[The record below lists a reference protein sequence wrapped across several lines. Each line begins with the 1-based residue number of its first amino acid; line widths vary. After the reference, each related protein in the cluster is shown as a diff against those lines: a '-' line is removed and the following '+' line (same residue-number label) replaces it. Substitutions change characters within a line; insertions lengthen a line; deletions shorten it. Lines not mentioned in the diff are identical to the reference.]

1 MAIGEFPLR
10 RVVVTLGAESV
21 KRSFEPTYGRRREE
35 GLPSRCNHYP
45 AHCMPWAIHHHMFRR
60 HKGSGFQRRQVA
72 QRSRGL
78 LGNITEHENE

>member
-1 MAIGEFPLR
+1 ML
-10 RVVVTLGAESV
+10 
-21 KRSFEPTYGRRREE
+21 
-35 GLPSRCNHYP
+35 
-45 AHCMPWAIHHHMFRR
+45 WAIHHHTFRR